1 MPVHV
6 IDPIADP
13 RWTELV
19 SRHPRASVFHTPEW
33 ITALRNSY
41 GYAARALTTTQPG
54 KPLTNGLVFCH
65 VRSWL
70 TGKRVVSL
78 PFSDHCEILADTAA
92 EAAELLDGLSQEVR
106 SAQAAYLELRPIDA
120 PAAVTESLTGA
131 GQFFFHRVDL
141 TPAID
146 QLRASFHKN
155 CVQRRI
161 RHAERSGLVCER
173 GNSETLLQTFF
184 QLLVQTRRRH
194 HAPPQP
200 RSWFRN
206 LVTAFGSRLT
216 IHTASYQGT
225 AVAAL
230 MTLEHRDTVTYKYGA
245 SDARHH
251 NLAAMPL
258 LFWRV
263 IQDARAR
270 GFRLLDLGR
279 TDLKNQG
286 LNEFKNHWA
295 ATSSTLTYYREL
307 NPETAAA
314 SRPAQSS
321 SGWRSQFATSFFARL
336 PEPLFRA
343 TGSLLYR
350 HIG

>member
-1 MPVHV
+1 MAVRV
-6 IDPIADP
+6 IDPFADT
-13 RWTELV
+13 RWTEFV
-19 SRHPRASVFHTPEW
+19 SSHPRASVFHTREW
-33 ITALRNSY
+33 IAALRNSY
-41 GYAARALTTTQPG
+41 GYTARVMTTAETGQ
-54 KPLTNGLVFCH
+54 PLTNGLLFCH

-70 TGKRVVSL
+70 TGKRIVSL
-78 PFSDHCEILADTAA
+78 PFSDHCEILADTAEEIA
-92 EAAELLDGLSQEVR
+92 MLLDGLTHEVR
-106 SAQAAYLELRPIDA
+106 SSKAAYLELRPVEA
-120 PAAVTESLTGA
+120 LAATTKSFA
-131 GQFFFHRVDL
+131 ASGQFFFHRLDL

-146 QLRASFHKN
+146 QLRASFHKD

-161 RHAERSGLVCER
+161 RRAERSGLVCES
-173 GNSETLLQTFF
+173 GNSEALLETFF

-194 HAPPQP
+194 KAPPQP
-200 RSWFRN
+200 LSWFRN
-206 LVTAFGSRLT
+206 LMTAFGSRLT
-216 IHTASYQGT
+216 IHTATHQKT
-225 AVAAL
+225 PVAAL

-251 NLAAMPL
+251 HLGAMPL
-258 LFWRV
+258 LFWRL
-263 IQDARAR
+263 IQDAHAR

-295 ATSSTLTYYREL
+295 ATSSTLTYYRLL
-307 NPETAAA
+307 NLDTAAA
-314 SRPAQSS
+314 PQPSAS
-321 SGWRSQFATSFFARL
+321 SGWRSQFATSVFAHL